1 VHVNAAAAAGVAA
14 LVVGPRKDY
23 GRRGEME
30 HVDNYR
36 GTAVKMAHA
45 EKVRLEIGVSNHFV
59 EPTVQPSCAPP
70 GPARSAR
77 QGDGAADRED
87 LPDSP
92 PAKKIRRPS
101 RRWRRPPHAA
111 PDTSQTD
118 IVSIETLRFTYPSR
132 TSLMAPSGEERPM
145 ETHDRRGPAAQGLYR
160 PEDEH
165 DACGVGFV
173 AHVKGR
179 RSHDIVRQ
187 ALDLLINLEHR
198 GACGSDPGTGD
209 GAGILVQMPDAFL
222 RAGVPFALPAPGAY
236 GAGLVFLPTAA
247 APQAACRALVERIA
261 ADERRPVLGWRP
273 VPTDL
278 GAIGRNAAAVA
289 PVFEQVFVG
298 SREGEDA
305 AAFERGLYI
314 LRKRIEHAA
323 ATLDLAAD
331 ARAAFYIVSLSSKTL
346 IYKGMLTASQIERMY
361 PDLGDPRLVSAL
373 ALVHQRFS
381 TNTFPSWPLAHPYR
395 MVAHNGEINTLRGNI
410 NWMQAREGL
419 LRSRTFGDDLA
430 KVLPVIRP
438 GGSDTAT
445 FDNVLEFLVMSG
457 RSLPHAVLM
466 MIPEPWSGHADM
478 DPAVRAFYE
487 YHSSLMEPWDG
498 PASIAFTDGT
508 VIGAVLDRNGLRPSR
523 YMVTSDDL
531 VIMASEVGVLDVP
544 VERIVRKDRLR
555 PGRMLLVDT
564 ARGRIVD
571 DAEIKRELAAAA
583 PYGQWLRDQL
593 AHIDDLPA
601 ARAERPDHQ
610 TVLERQH
617 AFGYTYEDVRL
628 LLGPMAT
635 HGEEPIGSMGTDTA
649 PAVLSTRPRLL
660 YDYFAQLFAQVTNP
674 PLDAIREELIT
685 TMASTIGPEGNLLE
699 PTPEACRQIAIPY
712 PILHN
717 DQVAKI
723 RHLPTGSPFR
733 STTLPILYNP
743 ADGGPG
749 LDRAMRE
756 LCRKAS
762 QAVAAGYGILIL
774 SDRGVDATHA
784 PIPSLLATAG
794 VHHHLVR
801 QGARTRCGLLVESG
815 DAREVHHVALLMGYG
830 AGAVNPYLAF
840 ETLDDMIRQGLLA
853 GVTHEQA
860 VHGYVKALNK
870 GVLKVMSKMGI
881 STLQSYCGAQIFE
894 AVGLDRAF
902 VDTYF
907 TSTPSRIGGIG
918 LDTVAEEVRRRHERA
933 FGRRRAALDELESG
947 GEYQWRRDG
956 EVHLFTPET
965 VFRLQHATRTRRY
978 EIYEDYT
985 RLVDDQSQRLATLR
999 GLFRLR
1005 PAGPPVPLDEV
1016 EPVDAIL
1023 RRFSSGA
1030 MSYGSISQEAH
1041 ETLAIAMNRLG
1052 ARSNTGEGGEDP
1064 ARYVP
1069 DANGDSRRSAIKQVA
1084 SGRFGVTSEYLVN
1097 ADDLQIKMA
1106 QGAKP
1111 GEGGQLPG
1119 HKVYPWIA
1127 KVRHSTPGVGLIS
1140 PPPHHDIYSI
1150 EDLAQLIFD
1159 LKNANP
1165 VARVHV
1171 KLVAESG
1178 VGTVAA
1184 GVAKAHADVV
1194 LISGHDGGT
1203 GASPLTSLK
1212 HAGVPWELGLA
1223 ETQQVLLLNGLR
1235 DRIVVQVDGQMKT
1248 GRDVVVAA
1256 LLGAEEFGF
1265 ATAPL
1270 VVMGCVMMRVCHLNT
1285 CPVGIATQDPEL
1297 RKTFAGTPALVETFF
1312 RFIAEDVRAQMA
1324 ALGFRSLDAMVGRV
1338 DCLDVQPAVDHW
1350 KARGLD
1356 LAPLLYQPRLPEGA
1370 ARRRTTAQDPGLAHV
1385 LDHTLIAGA
1394 AAALEHGTPVELA
1407 LPIRNTDRTAGT
1419 LLGYEVTRRYGGAG
1433 LPPDTIRVAFTGSA
1447 GQSFGAFLPRGIT
1460 LGLDGDANDF
1470 VGKGLSGGRLVIRPP
1485 EGARF
1490 AAEQNVIIG
1499 NVALYGATGGEA
1511 FIRGVA
1517 GERFAVRNSGAH
1529 AVVEGVGDHG
1539 CEYMT
1544 GGRVVVLGATGRNFA
1559 AGMSGGLAF
1568 VLDTDGAFRRRCNPE
1583 MVDLDPLDDEAEI
1596 DCLHEIVARHALLTG
1611 SVPAQRLLAGWPEL
1625 LARVVVVTPRD
1636 FKRVRDA
1643 ETRGREARAAA
1654 GDLVG
1659 A

>member
-1 VHVNAAAAAGVAA
+1 MG
-14 LVVGPRKDY
+14 
-23 GRRGEME
+23 
-30 HVDNYR
+30 
-36 GTAVKMAHA
+36 
-45 EKVRLEIGVSNHFV
+45 
-59 EPTVQPSCAPP
+59 EPTGEAP
-70 GPARSAR
+70 
-77 QGDGAADRED
+77 GD
-87 LPDSP
+87 
-92 PAKKIRRPS
+92 
-101 RRWRRPPHAA
+101 
-111 PDTSQTD
+111 
-118 IVSIETLRFTYPSR
+118 
-132 TSLMAPSGEERPM
+132 
-145 ETHDRRGPAAQGLYR
+145 QGLYR
-160 PEDEH
+160 SSDEH

-173 AHVKGR
+173 AHIKGH
-179 RSHDIVRQ
+179 RSHAIVRR
-187 ALDLLINLEHR
+187 ALDLLIHLEHR
-198 GACGSDPGTGD
+198 GACGSDPDTGD

-222 RAGVPFALPAPGAY
+222 RASAPFVLPEPGRY

-247 APQAACRALVERIA
+247 PARAAVKGLVERVA
-261 ADERRPVLGWRP
+261 AGEGRHVIGWREVP
-273 VPTDL
+273 VRLD
-278 GAIGRNAAAVA
+278 AIGRAAASVA
-289 PVFEQVFVG
+289 PAFEQVVIG
-298 SREGEDA
+298 ARADDDAEGL
-305 AAFERGLYI
+305 ERGLYVI
-314 LRKRIEHAA
+314 RKRVERALADGTVSAEDAA
-323 ATLDLAAD
+323 GA
-331 ARAAFYIVSLSSKTL
+331 YVVSLSARTL
-346 IYKGMLTASQIERMY
+346 TYKGMLTASQIEKMY
-361 PDLGDPRLVSAL
+361 PDLTDARLVSAL

-395 MVAHNGEINTLRGNI
+395 MVAHNGEINTLGGNI
-410 NWMQAREGL
+410 NWMKAREGL
-419 LRSRTFGDDLA
+419 LRSRVFGDDLA
-430 KVLPVIRP
+430 KVLPVVRP

-445 FDNVLEFLVMSG
+445 FDNVLEFLVRAG

-466 MIPEPWSGHADM
+466 MIPEPWSGHTEM

-498 PASIAFTDGT
+498 PASIAFTDGR

-523 YMVTSDDL
+523 YCVTSDDL

-544 VERIVRKDRLR
+544 PERIVRKDRLR

-564 ARGRIVD
+564 ERGRIVD
-571 DAEIKRELAAAA
+571 DAEIKQELAMAQ
-583 PYGQWLRDQL
+583 PYADWLRQHVVD
-593 AHIDDLPA
+593 IEDLPP

-610 TVLERQH
+610 TVVERQR
-617 AFGYTYEDVRL
+617 AFGYTHEDLRVL
-628 LLGPMAT
+628 LAPMAT

-649 PAVLSTRPRLL
+649 LAVLSERPRLL

-674 PLDAIREELIT
+674 PLDAIREELVT

-699 PTPEACRQIAIPY
+699 PAPEACRQIAIEY

-717 DQVAKI
+717 DQVAKL

-733 STTLPILYNP
+733 STTLSMLYDP
-743 ADGGPG
+743 AEGGAG
-749 LDRAMRE
+749 LDRAMAE

-762 QAVAAGYGILIL
+762 QAVAAGYGVVIL

-801 QGARTRCGLLVESG
+801 EGARTRCGLLVESG

-840 ETLDDMIRQGLLA
+840 ESLHDMIRQGLLA

-860 VHGYVKALNK
+860 IEGYVKALNK

-902 VDTYF
+902 VERYF

-918 LDTVAEEVRRRHERA
+918 LDAVAEEVQLRHRRAFARRRHGPA
-933 FGRRRAALDELESG
+933 DLESG

-956 EVHLFTPET
+956 ELHLFNPET
-965 VFRLQHATRTRRY
+965 VFALQHATRTKRY
-978 EIYEDYT
+978 DIYRDYT
-985 RLVDDQSQRLATLR
+985 RLVDDQSRQRATLR
-999 GLFRLR
+999 GLFTLKAGG
-1005 PAGPPVPLDEV
+1005 PAVPLDEV
-1016 EPVDAIL
+1016 EPVEAIL

-1030 MSYGSISQEAH
+1030 MSFGSISQEAH

-1052 ARSNTGEGGEDP
+1052 AKSNTGEGGEDP
-1064 ARYVP
+1064 DRYMP

-1165 VARVHV
+1165 RARVHV

-1184 GVAKAHADVV
+1184 GVSKAHADVV

-1248 GRDVVVAA
+1248 GRDVIVAA

-1297 RKTFAGTPALVETFF
+1297 RKAFPGTPELVETFF
-1312 RFIAEDVRAQMA
+1312 RFLAEDVRQQMA
-1324 ALGFRSLDAMVGRV
+1324 ALGFRTIDEMVGRV
-1338 DCLDVQPAVDHW
+1338 DCIDVEPAVDHW

-1356 LAPLLYQPRLPEGA
+1356 LSPLLYQPALPAGA
-1370 ARRRTTAQDPGLAHV
+1370 ARRRTTSQDTGLAGV
-1385 LDHTLIAGA
+1385 LDWQLIAGA
-1394 AAALEHGTPVELA
+1394 RAALERQEPVELA
-1407 LPIRNTDRTAGT
+1407 FPIRNTDRTTGT
-1419 LLGYEVTRRYGGAG
+1419 LLGHEVTRRFGGRG
-1433 LPPDTIRVAFTGSA
+1433 LPTDTIRVSLTGSA
-1447 GQSFGAFLPRGIT
+1447 GQSFGAFVPAGVT
-1460 LGLDGDANDF
+1460 LTLEGDANDF
-1470 VGKGLSGGRLVIRPP
+1470 VGKGLSGGRLVVRPP
-1485 EGARF
+1485 SAARF
-1490 AAEQNVIIG
+1490 AAEENVIIG
-1499 NVALYGATGGEA
+1499 NVA
-1511 FIRGVA
+1511 
-1517 GERFAVRNSGAH
+1517 
-1529 AVVEGVGDHG
+1529 
-1539 CEYMT
+1539 
-1544 GGRVVVLGATGRNFA
+1544 
-1559 AGMSGGLAF
+1559 
-1568 VLDTDGAFRRRCNPE
+1568 P
-1583 MVDLDPLDDEAEI
+1583 
-1596 DCLHEIVARHALLTG
+1596 
-1611 SVPAQRLLAGWPEL
+1611 
-1625 LARVVVVTPRD
+1625 
-1636 FKRVRDA
+1636 
-1643 ETRGREARAAA
+1643 
-1654 GDLVG
+1654 
-1659 A
+1659 